1 MHTRISGASGTGNS
15 SSMISNITLNTLLQA
30 MLGEDSQVYALV
42 VSRVHGAVKD
52 LEEAVSTTVTLSS
65 TGTGTVST
73 NSALNHSYPSIDKCN
88 KVRKLKKYIED
99 ACVSHAGIV
108 KEHLQLDT
116 VQLEIRKW
124 QNEML
129 CRNMKTEYV
138 SVLVQM
144 CILVRD
150 LVEIQGYVLAA
161 WHANGRFSGIDG
173 SIDAQGG
180 VAQSEVKD
188 RMLQCKRKRN
198 EKRTALQDKAK
209 MIVRNIAQYKTE
221 TNKANKIQHACE
233 WKTKDSLAS
242 MYWTTVVERLN
253 TEAKLCVSVEI
264 VKSGHDTKKAFEDMA
279 RNMSVGMADMAA
291 VKTKPNMLTPTN
303 KKRKYDDPDIMHT
316 QDEKYTT
323 QDEDATNTTRPIGA
337 VTKISASDIEKWYQK
352 GWEIGSSHS
361 LEEVEMM
368 CAASNYAAKTGDDGR
383 DVIIDY
389 CNIAPVPCMST
400 LKPIDL
406 VVSNEVSE
414 VVKLKENSKITMRE
428 LEIVVY
434 YCSTLMCRIQ
444 ASVLEKILPLSR
456 VNVTEIV
463 DIYAQLRES
472 TKRQQDVVLN
482 QLPELGDGCWLLYQ
496 HCLEIEMSL
505 RMFVHM
511 HTKNSSALPHAPS
524 TSSQDNNEEEG
535 QSACIESIK
544 AYAMDTPFFAT
555 HDNFE
560 CLLQKWITSRDLLI
574 SNCKM
579 TAALLLWG
587 QDAFIYF
594 CMRSNKLLSRSRPN
608 GYITIQ
614 EEGDDAANY
623 EYFTSIEMDY
633 VNLL

>member
-1 MHTRISGASGTGNS
+1 
-15 SSMISNITLNTLLQA
+15 
-30 MLGEDSQVYALV
+30 
-42 VSRVHGAVKD
+42 
-52 LEEAVSTTVTLSS
+52 
-65 TGTGTVST
+65 
-73 NSALNHSYPSIDKCN
+73 
-88 KVRKLKKYIED
+88 
-99 ACVSHAGIV
+99 
-108 KEHLQLDT
+108 
-116 VQLEIRKW
+116 
-124 QNEML
+124 
-129 CRNMKTEYV
+129 
-138 SVLVQM
+138 
-144 CILVRD
+144 
-150 LVEIQGYVLAA
+150 
-161 WHANGRFSGIDG
+161 
-173 SIDAQGG
+173 
-180 VAQSEVKD
+180 
-188 RMLQCKRKRN
+188 MLQCKRKRN

-444 ASVLEKILPLSR
+444 ASVLEKNTAP
-456 VNVTEIV
+456 
-463 DIYAQLRES
+463 QP
-472 TKRQQDVVLN
+472 RQCHRN
-482 QLPELGDGCWLLYQ
+482 CGHIRP
-496 HCLEIEMSL
+496 
-505 RMFVHM
+505 
-511 HTKNSSALPHAPS
+511 
-524 TSSQDNNEEEG
+524 
-535 QSACIESIK
+535 
-544 AYAMDTPFFAT
+544 AT
-555 HDNFE
+555 RID
-560 CLLQKWITSRDLLI
+560 
-574 SNCKM
+574 
-579 TAALLLWG
+579 
-587 QDAFIYF
+587 
-594 CMRSNKLLSRSRPN
+594 
-608 GYITIQ
+608 
-614 EEGDDAANY
+614 
-623 EYFTSIEMDY
+623 
-633 VNLL
+633 